1 MEKPVPYY
9 LVEGIDLSGKSSVIR
24 RLHHLN
30 PNYTVRH
37 SSLLGSNHILQVA
50 KEIEKDGSEWIGYLY
65 AKALEYDLK
74 RFSWPISATIQD
86 STILLRSLA
95 YHAAAHFSV
104 ILARLEAL
112 ALLHP
117 RFTGVYI
124 LTTSLEERR
133 IRLRKR
139 MKESPEKVTVND
151 LKVIRDP
158 DFFLRME
165 EAMVN
170 YARTLFDPI
179 VIDTTNL
186 TLDEVVEKIQLV

>member
-1 MEKPVPYY
+1 MKNFVPYY
-9 LVEGIDLSGKSSVIR
+9 LIEGIDLSGKSSVIR
-24 RLHHLN
+24 KLHHLN
-30 PNYTVRH
+30 PSYTVRH

-50 KEIEKDGSEWIGYLY
+50 KKIEKDGSEWIGHLY
-65 AKALEYDLK
+65 TKALEYDLG
-74 RFSWPISATIQD
+74 RFSWPTSATIQD

-95 YHAAAHFSV
+95 YHAAAHFST
-104 ILARLEAL
+104 ILARLETL

-117 RFTGVYI
+117 KFTNVYI
-124 LTTSLEERR
+124 LTASLEERR
-133 IRLRKR
+133 MRLRKR

-170 YARTLFDPI
+170 YASTLFDPI

-186 TLDEVVEKIQLV
+186 TFDEVVKKIQLV